1 MQLAVS
7 TVIFA
12 LREDEQSAKRRGPE
26 LWLPLVCRVRDPYDG
41 YWALPGG
48 PLREDEGLADSAART
63 LAETTGLRPAYLE
76 QLYAFGEPERGGSAG
91 ARTRP
96 GSDAASTPAAAPP
109 PAADRMVSIVYW
121 ALLGSE
127 EAARARVGQNVR
139 WLAAERLPQLAFDHN
154 LIVEYALWRLRTK
167 IEYARIAHAFLGET
181 FTLRELR
188 EVHEIVLQRDLDPAN
203 FRRQIEAS
211 NAVVPTEDFRTGGR
225 HRPARLY
232 RYNSAIEPVDLGPL
246 TPTPSPDRRS
256 RP

>member
-12 LREDEQSAKRRGPE
+12 LREDEQSAQRRGPE

-48 PLREDEGLADSAART
+48 PLRDDEGLADSAART
-63 LAETTGLRPAYLE
+63 LDETTGLRPAYLE
-76 QLYAFGEPERGGSAG
+76 QLYAFGEPERGAGSG
-91 ARTRP
+91 AAHSAPAR
-96 GSDAASTPAAAPP
+96 AAT
-109 PAADRMVSIVYW
+109 DRMVSIVYW
-121 ALLGSE
+121 ALLGSD
-127 EAARARVGQNVR
+127 EAARARIGQNVR
-139 WLAAERLPQLAFDHN
+139 WLAAERLPRLAFDHN

-203 FRRQIEAS
+203 FRRQVEAS
-211 NAVVPTEDFRTGGR
+211 NAVVPTDDFRTGGR

-246 TPTPSPDRRS
+246 APPTPPSPDRRS

>member
-1 MQLAVS
+1 MQIAVS
-7 TVIFA
+7 TVTFA
-12 LREDEQSAKRRGPE
+12 LRTDEQSATQRGPE

-63 LAETTGLRPAYLE
+63 LDETTGLRPTYLE
-76 QLYAFGEPERGGSAG
+76 QLYAFGEPERGAAGTAAVGGTGAG
-91 ARTRP
+91 ARSAT
-96 GSDAASTPAAAPP
+96 
-109 PAADRMVSIVYW
+109 DRMVSIVYW
-121 ALLGSE
+121 ALLGGE

-139 WLAAERLPQLAFDHN
+139 WLAAERLPRLAFDHN

-203 FRRQIEAS
+203 FRRQVEAS
-211 NAVVPTEDFRTGGR
+211 NAVVPTADFRTGGR

-246 TPTPSPDRRS
+246 TPGSAAPLSSPDQRS